1 MFRRGRATRAFTILE
16 LVIVLTVLGLL
27 VGITAPRLVGNAD
40 RAQARQAVRGLTDA
54 LTAERAETIRSM
66 APAVLFLAAERGG
79 SGEIRLVGY
88 QKNAAEAAETEPP
101 TAEALTTML
110 TGQGRVREPFR
121 ELGVWT
127 GVRVPTDGATA
138 TGGRPAGLDVRTILI
153 DPSGR
158 IRLDRGERIAL
169 VASGDGDR
177 IWSIGFDPISGAP
190 SARSE

>member
-1 MFRRGRATRAFTILE
+1 MLRRGATTRAFTILE
-16 LVIVLTVLGLL
+16 LIIVLTVLGLI
-27 VGITAPRLVGNAD
+27 VGITAPRLVGNSG

-66 APAVLFLAAERGG
+66 APAVLFLATDGGG
-79 SGEIRLVGY
+79 SGEIRLIGY
-88 QKNAAEAAETEPP
+88 RDGDAEVHEAEPP
-101 TAEALTTML
+101 TAEALAAML

-127 GVRVPTDGATA
+127 GVRVPSEGAAA
-138 TGGRPAGLDVRTILI
+138 TGGRPAGLEVRTILV

-190 SARSE
+190 SARPE

>member
-1 MFRRGRATRAFTILE
+1 MLRRGATTRAFTILE
-16 LVIVLTVLGLL
+16 LIIVLTVLGLI
-27 VGITAPRLVGNAD
+27 VGITAPRLVGNSG
-40 RAQARQAVRGLTDA
+40 RAKARQAVRGLTDA

-66 APAVLFLAAERGG
+66 APAVLFLLADGDG
-79 SGEIRLVGY
+79 SGEIRLIGY
-88 QKNAAEAAETEPP
+88 RDGEAGSDEAEPP
-101 TAEALTTML
+101 TAEALTAML

-127 GVRVPTDGATA
+127 GVTVPSEEAAA
-138 TGGRPAGLDVRTILI
+138 TGGRPAGLEVRTILV

-190 SARSE
+190 SARPE